1 MVQSS
6 LYTLPPPQIIV
17 LNELPESCFDRYN
30 LTHTHLIRQLYGL
43 KFHFRRMHFQC
54 GTQEIKCESV
64 INMEVVS
71 LIPTQGADKLRLF
84 IYFSSWLCVSYEIQW
99 IS

>member
-1 MVQSS
+1 MIQSP
-6 LYTLPPPQIIV
+6 LYTTPLQIIV

-30 LTHTHLIRQLYGL
+30 LTHTHLIRQLCGL
-43 KFHFRRMHFQC
+43 KFHFQQMHFQC

-71 LIPTQGADKLRLF
+71 LIPYTG
-84 IYFSSWLCVSYEIQW
+84 C
-99 IS
+99 